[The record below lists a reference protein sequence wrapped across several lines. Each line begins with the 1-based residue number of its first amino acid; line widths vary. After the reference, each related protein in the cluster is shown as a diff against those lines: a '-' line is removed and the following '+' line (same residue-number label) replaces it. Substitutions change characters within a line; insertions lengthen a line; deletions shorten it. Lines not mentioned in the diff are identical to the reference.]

1 MYLDNKS
8 LNAIKKAPIPSI
20 FSIDISD
27 NTIIIREEI
36 DENSIEGNILI
47 YDTDETNAFDISYN
61 YQHLIGYLIYINNN
75 YDIRI
80 ISKPKIDLT
89 CSDLFEKLKQLMKNF
104 ENRRSQIQMAAD
116 VENVLNKQT
125 FGIFEAET
133 GVGKSLAYLIPAI
146 IYSKQNKKK
155 IVVTTNTIN
164 LQRQLIYKDL
174 PLLKNIIKFNA
185 QLALGRNNYLCR
197 RRVDS
202 LFAKG
207 NIFLFENKIYESLKE
222 VADSTETG
230 LKSDVPRTAAK
241 SIYPIW
247 DSICSTTSTCIHS
260 KCRYFKKG
268 CFYYRAK
275 QKLNNADLIVAN
287 HHMVFSDAA
296 MKDAEV
302 LPEYDAIIFD
312 EAHNIEKSATN
323 YFTQTVY
330 SKGIFKL
337 IEKLYT
343 RRNKKDTGLIVSL
356 ENDIQN
362 TLKPIISHSKSKI
375 KKAFE
380 QIKTKLFKNGL
391 EKEISITNN
400 VKNIIEDDII
410 QIKDCLNDITSSIK
424 HLKSKIKSSENTVEI
439 MSIVEEC
446 DENNYLLGE
455 VLVDAQENVRWI
467 KYTKDNIHIN
477 ITPINI
483 ADALKDS
490 VYTNVKS
497 AIFTSATMS
506 VNGDFTFLKR
516 NIGIEN
522 SEDFIYKSSFN
533 YKKNAKLFSVMD
545 NNEPNNPQYLSNLAE
560 NIIKAAEGLGGDRGM
575 IILFTSYAML
585 NRLYDATKYDL
596 KNLNFLT
603 LKQGE
608 FDNFEMLKNFKH
620 RKSVLFGTSSFWEG
634 IDVKGDY
641 LSLVL
646 ITRLPFDVPNTPIEK
661 AKYNII
667 KNMGQN
673 SFLEYALPKA
683 VLKFRQGFGRL
694 IRSKYDRGI
703 ILVSDP
709 RIVNKS
715 YGKLFLNSLPEITME
730 AIKKD
735 EIQDKI
741 SDFFSDHN

>member
-1 MYLDNKS
+1 MHLDIQS
-8 LNAIKKAPIPSI
+8 LNTVKRSLIPSI
-20 FSIDISD
+20 FSIDIFD
-27 NTIIIREEI
+27 NTIIIKEKI
-36 DENSIEGNILI
+36 DENSIGGNILI

-61 YQHLIGYLIYINNN
+61 YQNLIGYLIYINNN

-104 ENRRSQIQMAAD
+104 EDRRSQIQMASD

-207 NIFLFENKIYESLKE
+207 NIFLFENEIYESLKE
-222 VADSTETG
+222 FANSAETG
-230 LKSDVPRTAAK
+230 LKSDVPRAAAK

-247 DSICSTTSTCIHS
+247 DSICSTTNTCIHS

-343 RRNKKDTGLIVSL
+343 RRNKKDIGLIVFL

-362 TLKPIISHSKSKI
+362 TIKHTILHSKSKI

-380 QIKTKLFKNGL
+380 QIKIKLFKNGS
-391 EKEISITNN
+391 EKEISLTNN
-400 VKNIIEDDII
+400 IKDIIEDDII
-410 QIKDCLNDITSSIK
+410 QIKDCLMDIASSVK
-424 HLKSKIKSSENTVEI
+424 QLKNKIKNNENTVEI
-439 MSIVEEC
+439 MSIAEEC
-446 DENNYLLGE
+446 SENVFLLDEI
-455 VLVDAQENVRWI
+455 LVDTQENVRWI
-467 KYTKDNIHIN
+467 KYTKDSIHIN

-490 VYTNVKS
+490 VYANVKS

-522 SEDFIYKSSFN
+522 SKDFIYKSSFN
-533 YKKNAKLFSVMD
+533 YKKNAKLLSVMD

-560 NIIKAAEGLGGDRGM
+560 NITEAAEGLSGDRGM

-585 NRLYDATKYDL
+585 NRLYDATKCDL
-596 KNLNFLT
+596 ENLNFLT

-608 FDNFEMLKNFKH
+608 FDNFEMLKNFKQ

-661 AKYNII
+661 AKYSII

-694 IRSKYDRGI
+694 IRSKYDRGV

-741 SDFFSDHN
+741 SDFFSNHN